1 MKKTTFY
8 IIYATLSL
16 VLISSC
22 GFHMRGLTKTSLS
35 SIDLE
40 GKKLSIDNDLRKVL
54 KLNQVEIK
62 KEGAEFQI
70 EFLNE
75 QFEKKI
81 LTLNSRGLVSEY
93 ELFYKIY
100 FRIKNSSADKWSEEN
115 IIEIRRDYTYS
126 DANSIG
132 KEEEEKQLKRAMY
145 DEAIQNLFRQIELL
159 KNN

>member
-100 FRIKNSSADKWSEEN
+100 FRVKNSSADKWSEEN

>member
-100 FRIKNSSADKWSEEN
+100 FRVKNSSADKWSEEN

-126 DANSIG
+126 VANSIG

>member
-75 QFEKKI
+75 QFEKKL

-100 FRIKNSSADKWSEEN
+100 FRVKNSSADKWSEEN

>member
-54 KLNQVEIK
+54 KSNQVEIK

-100 FRIKNSSADKWSEEN
+100 FRVKNSSADKWSEEN
-115 IIEIRRDYTYS
+115 IIEIRKDYTYS